1 MNLKNFSL
9 FLLLTVIIS
18 GFLSFSNYRNHEVDW
33 DLPGYLGSYYA
44 TQYDNREVVHQH
56 VYGDIQKVASPTEWK
71 NITKINQKSN
81 IRYSFYS
88 NAQSFSEQLPY
99 YQVKVLYNLSI
110 QILVRLGFTPVE
122 AAFVANAFFYFWVG
136 ILFLL
141 ITYFIFPNW
150 TFFSFSLT
158 TLLVSLPITNAFA
171 RMASPDILSILLL
184 LIFFLI
190 YLRKNS
196 GFLLFLILFLLTLT
210 RPDYLVFGVTFY
222 GLQLVTKWLINKKF
236 AFSVL
241 MYSVILIAI
250 YFCVIKF
257 YHYPGWKD
265 VFYDSFI
272 HRREFISK
280 EIANFSPK
288 DYFGIVLNNLMYM
301 KKITLFALLF
311 LGASLKFS
319 QKLEHKLFAI
329 FIFSNIYFKFLFF
342 PAAGEYR
349 FFFGLL
355 IVFFFWT
362 LFLLSQ
368 RFRKNNRSEIKI

>member
-18 GFLSFSNYRNHEVDW
+18 GFLSFNNYKNHEVDW

-44 TQYDNREVVHQH
+44 TQYDNTQVVHQN
-56 VYGDIQKVASPTEWK
+56 VYGDIQKIASPTEWN

-110 QILVRLGFTPVE
+110 QILVRLGFAPVE

-158 TLLVSLPITNAFA
+158 TLLLSLPITNAFA
-171 RMASPDILSILLL
+171 RMASPDLLSILLL
-184 LIFFLI
+184 LIFFLV
-190 YLRKNS
+190 YLWKNS
-196 GFLLFLILFLLTLT
+196 EFLLFLILALLTLT

-236 AFSVL
+236 DFSAI
-241 MYSVILIAI
+241 MYSIFLIAI
-250 YFCVIKF
+250 YFFVIKC
-257 YHYPGWKD
+257 YHYPGWKE

-280 EIANFSPK
+280 EIANFSFE
-288 DYFGIVLNNLMYM
+288 DYLGIVLKNLMYM
-301 KKITLFALLF
+301 KKISLFAILF

-319 QKLEHKLFAI
+319 RKIEQKLFAI
-329 FIFSNIYFKFLFF
+329 FIFINIYLKFLMF

-349 FFFGLL
+349 FFYGLL
-355 IVFFFWT
+355 MVLFFWT
-362 LFLLSQ
+362 LFLFSQ
-368 RFRKNNRSEIKI
+368 RFRKLADLKT